1 VSLAGRGV
9 RRLVAARHEELRALA
24 TRSAQVVLAAAV
36 VGAVTGLGVAGI
48 ERIVVDGGLR
58 AVRAGPLWVMAAA
71 PCAGL
76 LLAAVML
83 RTVGRGAS
91 PATADEYLR
100 AFHDPRD
107 ELTWREL
114 VARITASIAT
124 LGLGGAMGLEG
135 PSLYL
140 GATFGAQTQRRLPRV
155 FRNADRRVLMTAGAA
170 AGVAAIFKA
179 PATGA
184 IFALEVPYQDD
195 LARRMLLPA
204 LVGSAVS
211 YLAFVA
217 VNGTEPLFPIVGN
230 PGFDFRDLAGAA
242 ALGVA
247 AGLAARVFAFLLR
260 RAKRVQGRTRP
271 GFRVLGAGVTLAAIF
286 ATGWALTGESLTI
299 GPGYDAIDWALD
311 PSHATWLV
319 IAVLGLRC
327 AATVATVAGGGAG
340 GLFIPLV
347 VAGALLGRAVGG
359 AVHALDTSLFVV
371 VGVSAF
377 LGAGYRVPLA
387 AVMFVAET
395 TGRPGFVVP
404 GLLAAV
410 TAELMMGRSSVTTY
424 QATANRDEGS
434 MNGNGDGAEPPP

>member
-1 VSLAGRGV
+1 MA
-9 RRLVAARHEELRALA
+9 RRHDELRALA
-24 TRSAQVVLAAAV
+24 ARSAQVVLAAAV

-48 ERIVVDGGLR
+48 ERAVVDGGLA
-58 AVRAGPLWVMAAA
+58 AVRAAPWWVMAAA
-71 PCAGL
+71 PCLGL
-76 LLAAVML
+76 VVAAVLL
-83 RTVGRGAS
+83 RKVGDGVS
-91 PATADEYLR
+91 PATSDEYLR
-100 AFHDPRD
+100 AFHDPSVR
-107 ELTWREL
+107 LTWRAL
-114 VARITASIAT
+114 VARISASVAT

-140 GATFGAQTQRRLPRV
+140 GATLGAKAQRRLPRV
-155 FRNADRRVLMTAGAA
+155 FQRADHRVLMTAGAA

-211 YLAFVA
+211 YLTFVA
-217 VNGTEPLFPIVGN
+217 VNGTQPLFPIVGN
-230 PGFDFRDLAGAA
+230 PSFDFRDLAGAA
-242 ALGVA
+242 ILGIVA
-247 AGLAARVFAFLLR
+247 GIAARIFAFLLR
-260 RAKRVQGRTRP
+260 QGKLLSRFGVRV
-271 GFRVLGAGVTLAAIF
+271 RVLRAGAVLAGIF
-286 ATGWALTGESLTI
+286 VVGWALTGESLTI
-299 GPGYDAIDWALD
+299 GPGYDAIGWALD
-311 PSHATWLV
+311 PHHATWLV
-319 IAVLGLRC
+319 FVVLGLRC

-347 VAGALLGRAVGG
+347 VGGALLGRAVGG

-387 AVMFVAET
+387 AVMFVAEA

-410 TAELMMGRSSVTTY
+410 AAELVMGRSSVTPY
-424 QATANRDEGS
+424 QKTTESDAPAV
-434 MNGNGDGAEPPP
+434 

>member
-1 VSLAGRGV
+1 VSVAGHV
-9 RRLVAARHEELRALA
+9 RRLFRGRQDELRTLA
-24 TRSAQVVLAAAV
+24 TRSGQVILAAALV
-36 VGAVTGLGVAGI
+36 GVATGIGVALI
-48 ERIVVDGGLR
+48 ERVVVDVALP
-58 AVRAGPLWVMAAA
+58 AVRDAPLWVIASA

-76 LLAAVML
+76 ALAAVVL
-83 RTVGRGAS
+83 RIVGRGAA

-100 AFHDPRD
+100 AFHDSGVK
-107 ELTWREL
+107 LTWRDL
-114 VARITASIAT
+114 VARVVASVTT

-140 GATFGAQTQRRLPRV
+140 GATLGARTQQRLARM
-155 FRNADRRVLMTAGAA
+155 FRGADHRALMAAGAA

-184 IFALEVPYQDD
+184 IFAIEVPYQDD

-204 LVGSAVS
+204 LVGSATS
-211 YLAFVA
+211 YLVYVA
-217 VNGTEPLFPIVGN
+217 INGTTPLFPIVGN

-242 ALGVA
+242 LLGVG
-247 AGLAARVFAFLLR
+247 AGIAARIFAFCLR
-260 RAKRVQGRTRP
+260 RAKSVAANRHPVVRV
-271 GFRVLGAGVTLAAIF
+271 VGAGATLAGLFVAC
-286 ATGWALTGESLTI
+286 WVLTGESLTI
-299 GPGYDAIDWALD
+299 GPGYDAIAWALD
-311 PSHATWLV
+311 PRHATWLV
-319 IAVLGLRC
+319 FTVLILRC
-327 AATVATVAGGGAG
+327 VATVATVAGGGAG

-347 VAGALLGRAVGG
+347 VGGALLGRTVGG

-371 VGVSAF
+371 IGVSAF

-410 TAELMMGRSSVTTY
+410 TAELVMGRASVTQY
-424 QATANRDEGS
+424 QAVSSRGR
-434 MNGNGDGAEPPP
+434 PPDTV